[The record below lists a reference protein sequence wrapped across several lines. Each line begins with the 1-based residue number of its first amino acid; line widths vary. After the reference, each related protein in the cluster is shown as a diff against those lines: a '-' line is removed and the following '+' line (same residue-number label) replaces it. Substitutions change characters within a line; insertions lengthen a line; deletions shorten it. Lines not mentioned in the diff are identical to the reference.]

1 MTSQYGAYSLPAAK
15 ARLRACTRPRAR
27 ANSRTRA
34 ITHTHVYVILIAFPR
49 QQRFAN
55 APQCYVYVA
64 CLVFIAGR
72 FCLIQILKTQI
83 TRTPDRRVCKGFPP
97 KKGFVMLRVLL
108 IQVSLQSLFATMRTR
123 LKPRVCCHVT
133 SRRVCSA
140 FASFIHS
147 QQLISTTTTAVR
159 LKTGCRTHAVQ
170 WPTAFSYYHSSSL

>member
-1 MTSQYGAYSLPAAK
+1 
-15 ARLRACTRPRAR
+15 
-27 ANSRTRA
+27 
-34 ITHTHVYVILIAFPR
+34 
-49 QQRFAN
+49 
-55 APQCYVYVA
+55 
-64 CLVFIAGR
+64 
-72 FCLIQILKTQI
+72 
-83 TRTPDRRVCKGFPP
+83 
-97 KKGFVMLRVLL
+97 MLRVLL

-170 WPTAFSYYHSSSL
+170 WPTAFSYYHSSSLWINMLKTENSCNSTQNESTCIVANCHWIICLSSHRIQLDTVWQKIIDYINKFTQNTHTHTHTLSVFQGKKSKLWEILVSVFVAKKFLWAYV